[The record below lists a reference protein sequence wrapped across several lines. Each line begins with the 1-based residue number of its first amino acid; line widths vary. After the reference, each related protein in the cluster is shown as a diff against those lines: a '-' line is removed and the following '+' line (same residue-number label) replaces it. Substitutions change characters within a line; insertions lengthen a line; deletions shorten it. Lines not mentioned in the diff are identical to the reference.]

1 MKRYI
6 PNMLSI
12 IRIICAVLLILFI
25 NYPTVFIF
33 LYVTVG
39 LTDILDGFIARK
51 LKIES
56 EFGARLDS
64 IADFFFY
71 IILVFIII
79 KLYSSIIITNLKM
92 IVIAIIFIRLLNML
106 LTKLKYKKIVFVH
119 TLANK
124 ISGILLYFLPI
135 VLLFIKNNIIIWI
148 ILIITFVAALEELL
162 ITLIYSKVKL
172 NRISIFDK

>member
-1 MKRYI
+1 
-6 PNMLSI
+6 MLSI